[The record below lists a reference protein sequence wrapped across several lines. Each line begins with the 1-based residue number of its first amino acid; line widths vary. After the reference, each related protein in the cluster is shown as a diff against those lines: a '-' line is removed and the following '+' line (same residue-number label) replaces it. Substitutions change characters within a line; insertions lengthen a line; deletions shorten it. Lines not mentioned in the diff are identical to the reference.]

1 MKSVSQVCLSK
12 KALNNYMSK
21 RAEAFSIA
29 ELAVVVAAVGLLSFG
44 VLKSG
49 ELITNARVKSVLH
62 EIQEIK
68 NGVSSYKIA
77 NDYLPGDHPSID
89 STANNY
95 ILREDG
101 DPANQINFSGFGQGN
116 GDGIITYGATATP
129 LQEAITQT
137 SCTTGKLGNESAL
150 AFAQMVLAGYLSGGI
165 SNTPSYYDAKPT
177 SNGTAPVENYIE
189 ALGAGYRSSK
199 LSGVYYSFLGVKS
212 TATNVF
218 LSKSGDFGNF
228 SGTNIILGG
237 YSASS
242 FATVSSATDI
252 LILNS
257 TNSAPTATTSSYFTK
272 IMTGG
277 DCAMA
282 TTIILPTPTKAVI
295 APKIVE
301 GIKAALGSQVKS
313 CSSPTESVAGNCA
326 TTANKDQ
333 VVSVPLY

>member
-1 MKSVSQVCLSK
+1 MIKGMKSVDKVFLSK

-77 NDYLPGDHPSID
+77 NDYLPGDNPSYDI
-89 STANNY
+89 SGNNY
-95 ILREDG
+95 INREDG
-101 DPANQINFSGFGQGN
+101 DPANAINFSNFGQGN
-116 GDGIITYGATATP
+116 GDGVITYGATPSGTM
-129 LQEAITQT
+129 TTT
-137 SCTTGKLGNESAL
+137 SCANGTAGKLGNESTL

-177 SNGTAPVENYIE
+177 SNGTAAVDNYIE
-189 ALGAGYRSSK
+189 ALGAGYKSSK
-199 LSGVYYSFLGVKS
+199 ISGVYYSFLGVN
-212 TATNVF
+212 TGALNVF
-218 LSKSGDFGNF
+218 LSKAGDFGNF

-242 FATVSSATDI
+242 FATVSAATDI
-252 LILNS
+252 LILNA
-257 TNSAPTATTSSYFTK
+257 TNAASAGTSYFTK
-272 IMTGG
+272 IMAAG

-295 APKIVE
+295 APKIVD

-313 CSSPTESVAGNCA
+313 CSSPTITTNNCSA
-326 TTANKDQ
+326 TDDQ

>member
-1 MKSVSQVCLSK
+1 MIKGMKSVDKVFLSK

-49 ELITNARVKSVLH
+49 ELVTNARVKSVLH

-68 NGVSSYKIA
+68 NGVSSYRIA
-77 NDYLPGDHPSID
+77 NDYLPGDNPSID
-89 STANNY
+89 STGNNY

-116 GDGIITYGATATP
+116 GDGIITYGAT
-129 LQEAITQT
+129 
-137 SCTTGKLGNESAL
+137 TTGTGANACYTNDSKKKLSNESTL
-150 AFAQMVLAGYLSGGI
+150 AFAQMVLAGYLTGGI
-165 SNTPSYYDAKPT
+165 SNTPSLYDT
-177 SNGTAPVENYIE
+177 NGATTGYAES
-189 ALGAGYRSSK
+189 LGAGYQSSK

-228 SGTNIILGG
+228 NGTNIVLGG
-237 YSASS
+237 VSGTP
-242 FATVSSATDI
+242 FATTGTAPSDI
-252 LILNS
+252 IILNTANTVTAS
-257 TNSAPTATTSSYFTK
+257 TSYFTNVVASS
-272 IMTGG
+272 
-277 DCAMA
+277 DCGITAFA
-282 TTIILPTPTKAVI
+282 TLSLPTPTKAVI
-295 APKIVE
+295 APKIVD
-301 GIKAALGSQVKS
+301 GIKAALGSQVRS
-313 CSSPTESVAGNCA
+313 CSSPTEGAAGNCS
-326 TTANKDQ
+326 TTDDQ

>member
-1 MKSVSQVCLSK
+1 MIKGMKSVDKVFLSK

-68 NGVSSYKIA
+68 NGVSSYRIA
-77 NDYLPGDHPSID
+77 NDYLPGDNPSID
-89 STANNY
+89 STGNNY

-116 GDGIITYGATATP
+116 GDGIITYGATPTLATSV
-129 LQEAITQT
+129 ACANGTA
-137 SCTTGKLGNESAL
+137 GKLGNESAL

-165 SNTPSYYDAKPT
+165 SNTASLYD
-177 SNGTAPVENYIE
+177 SNAALSNYIE
-189 ALGAGYRSSK
+189 ALGAGYQSSK
-199 LSGVYYSFLGVKS
+199 LSGVYYSFLGVKAGAS
-212 TATNVF
+212 NAF
-218 LSKSGDFGNF
+218 LSRAGDFGNF
-228 SGTNIILGG
+228 NGVNLILGG
-237 YSASS
+237 ISGTTFSS
-242 FATVSSATDI
+242 GAATLPSDI
-252 LILNS
+252 IVLNNA
-257 TNSAPTATTSSYFTK
+257 NSAANGTSYSTIIPLAT
-272 IMTGG
+272 G
-277 DCAMA
+277 DCGITAFGTA
-282 TTIILPTPTKAVI
+282 AVIPTPTKAII
-295 APKIVE
+295 APKIVD

-313 CSSPTESVAGNCA
+313 CSSPIATSNCSA
-326 TTANKDQ
+326 TDDQ